1 MNSGEAS
8 RKRLIQVDSL
18 SSETSDIEETQGS
31 WFGAIAPRWKLS
43 VGMGRLFTGWEIYH
57 GKGSPVNPNRPYAS
71 QSSGWFGQ
79 LIQRPSDGDKT

>member
-8 RKRLIQVDSL
+8 RKRLVQVDSL
-18 SSETSDIEETQGS
+18 SSETSDIEETQRS

-43 VGMGRLFTGWEIYH
+43 VVMGRLFTGWETYH
-57 GKGSPVNPNRPYAS
+57 VKGSPVNPNRPYAS

-79 LIQRPSDGDKT
+79 L